1 MAPLM
6 DTAEDTRP
14 LGKDYRVWLRENTAD
29 TPVFAPLAEVIK
41 VACEDTPY
49 NNRQGTWPQILTRWL
64 PFVLDNRQ
72 YKQSYAL
79 IDAAFRHTNAL
90 EDQKNW
96 STTLLQFSTS
106 VRRTVFKSVADL
118 VLESMR
124 TSARG
129 RTLLVPNIQ
138 GLFNDPAWVDPAWFD
153 KWPRSKTMA
162 ILQHTGAL
170 KDVTGALL
178 QLWLK
183 PKAEQAERLQQWLGQ
198 VNEQRTTSPSYAD
211 QLLGLLPRA
220 WKNQMY
226 EPSVGRAFFQ
236 ALDDSQL
243 MVVTQHLNKH
253 LSAKAAS
260 PIMKDLVTQ
269 WLHRP
274 DSEQNWLTAL
284 VDSDKE
290 GKQSVSVLGACL
302 AQWLEDWTKIVREKK
317 WSPEERQTLL
327 LCAATQPL
335 VAHEDT
341 LKPLLKREGVPD
353 GLLFMLQSLDVKSW
367 SVLSESIRP
376 DDKNPP
382 ALPEDFTM

>member
-1 MAPLM
+1 M
-6 DTAEDTRP
+6 DTEDDRP

-29 TPVFAPLAEVIK
+29 TIVFAPLPEVIK

-49 NNRQGTWPQILTRWL
+49 NNRQGTWPQILTNWL

-106 VRRTVFKSVADL
+106 VRRTVFKSVVDL

-129 RTLLVPNIQ
+129 KTLLTPNIQ

-153 KWPRSKTMA
+153 KWPRPKTMT

-170 KDVTGALL
+170 KDVSGALL

-183 PKAEQAERLQQWLGQ
+183 PKAEQSERLGQWLAQ
-198 VNEQRTTSPSYAD
+198 VNEQRHTSTAYAD
-211 QLLGLLPRA
+211 QMLGLLPRA

-226 EPSVGRAFFQ
+226 EPTVGRAFFQ
-236 ALDDSQL
+236 ALDDAQL
-243 MVVTQHLNKH
+243 MVVTQSLNKN
-253 LSAKAAS
+253 LNARVAS
-260 PIMKDLVTQ
+260 PIMKDVVSQ
-269 WLHRP
+269 WLVRP
-274 DSEQNWLTAL
+274 DSEQDWLTAL
-284 VDSDKE
+284 VETDKE
-290 GKQSVSVLGACL
+290 NRQVLSTLGSCMS
-302 AQWLEDWTKIVREKK
+302 QWLNDWTKIVREKK
-317 WSPEERQTLL
+317 WSLQERQTLL

-335 VAHEDT
+335 IADDET
-341 LKPLLKREGVPD
+341 IKPLLKREGVPD
-353 GLLFMLQSLDVKSW
+353 GLLYMLQSLDVKSW
-367 SVLSESIRP
+367 SVLAENIRP
-376 DDKNPP
+376 DEKNPP
-382 ALPEDFTM
+382 ALPEGFTM